1 MSSYHWCHGP
11 FEDDPRTQLRADARR
26 NREAIVHAARAVFAE
41 AGLDAPLD
49 AIVRRAGVGRG
60 TLYRRFPSRDDLLL
74 AIHEDNL
81 DSLEAVAVDAP
92 NPDHAFVDVLVA
104 AKEMLVADRGFVELL
119 RRHPRFAA
127 DGATRQRSLLD
138 DHRGAAAPRPARR
151 SMSATIFGRMT
162 SCSILDMLGGA
173 ALAAGPHRA
182 PDRADRAL
190 GLVLD
195 AVVPPAGAHR

>member
-1 MSSYHWCHGP
+1 MARSKTP
-11 FEDDPRTQLRADARR
+11 ENPLRADARR

-49 AIVRRAGVGRG
+49 AIARRAGVGRG

-74 AIHEDNL
+74 AIHEDNI

-92 NPDHAFVDVLVA
+92 NPEHAFVDVLVA
-104 AKEMLVADRGFVELL
+104 AKKMLVADRGFVELL
-119 RRHPRFAA
+119 RRHPVSRQSARHVSDRFLTIIEEPLRRA
-127 DGATRQRSLLD
+127 QRAGHVRDDLRPEDVLL
-138 DHRGAAAPRPARR
+138 
-151 SMSATIFGRMT
+151 
-162 SCSILDMLGGA
+162 ILDMLGGA
-173 ALAAGPHRA
+173 ALGAGPHRA